1 MMADTTDLLA
11 RADSL
16 IRAEPGPA
24 RDDRRGTSLPL
35 RRRRT
40 FIASAAAPVG
50 EPEALAAAEDHEDL
64 PLLTE
69 VVPPDATTV
78 SRTRQAGEFV
88 LRTKLAANLAESVGR
103 RLQQQLPEL
112 VDAALRAAADQLS
125 RGIGEAMQSAVADF
139 LDQRGQLNLPLDPP
153 GDGRAAVQAPALR
166 AEDRSDPV

>member
-1 MMADTTDLLA
+1 MADTSDLLV

-40 FIASAAAPVG
+40 FIASAAT
-50 EPEALAAAEDHEDL
+50 DHEDL
-64 PLLTE
+64 PVLTE
-69 VVPPDATTV
+69 VVPPPDATTV
-78 SRTRQAGEFV
+78 SRTRQDGEFA
-88 LRTKLAANLAESVGR
+88 LRSKLAADLAESVGR
-103 RLQQQLPEL
+103 RLQQRLPEL
-112 VDAALRAAADQLS
+112 VDVALRVAADELS

-139 LDQRGQLNLPLDPP
+139 LDQRGQLSLPLEPP
-153 GDGRAAVQAPALR
+153 GDGQAAVQAPAVR